1 MHPDVS
7 YPREPDTPVSHL
19 PFSPAV
25 RVGQRGCVPA
35 LPRWLCLPIR
45 NHNQPRPL
53 HGRVRC
59 RRVQRDGPERSA
71 HLLPHPTRF
80 PPTLLTAGLHDNRVC
95 YWEPAKYCQRLRAAA
110 AEPGRILLK
119 TDMGAGHFSYSDRYA
134 GEEESAFE
142 LAFLLHHLK

>member
-1 MHPDVS
+1 MGGGGGRAALFWHS
-7 YPREPDTPVSHL
+7 QNTSHL
-19 PFSPAV
+19 TPHTQTHTHAQGNPNEEEAYEYISSYSPMEN
-25 RVGQRGCVPA
+25 VPA
-35 LPRWLCLPIR
+35 
-45 NHNQPRPL
+45 
-53 HGRVRC
+53 G
-59 RRVQRDGPERSA
+59 
-71 HLLPHPTRF
+71 PTRF

-142 LAFLLHHLK
+142 LAFLLHHLKC